1 MSDDGGIG
9 WYRQWDL
16 PPSLYTKSASANSD
30 IVIIQTGAG
39 SKADK
44 DALSKARARLVTMTD
59 HDIDVLEGSL
69 AAEKDSRDP
78 EFANLPVAS
87 VRVYIRSERRDR
99 ASKAENN
106 KARTDR
112 HILIAKDVVTP
123 IITPIIAALVG
134 FFVGWL
140 AKGP

>member
-1 MSDDGGIG
+1 MMAWAGIDSG
-9 WYRQWDL
+9 TFRHHCTQS
-16 PPSLYTKSASANSD
+16 PQAPTRD

-59 HDIDVLEGSL
+59 QEIDVLEGSL

-78 EFANLPVAS
+78 GFANLPVAA
-87 VRVYIRSERRDR
+87 VQVYIRSERRDR
-99 ASKAENN
+99 ASKSESD

-123 IITPIIAALVG
+123 IIAPIIAALAG

>member
-106 KARTDR
+106 QARTDR
-112 HILIAKDVVTP
+112 HILIAKDVVIP
-123 IITPIIAALVG
+123 FITPIIAALAG
-134 FFVGWL
+134 FFAGWL
-140 AKGP
+140 AKGL